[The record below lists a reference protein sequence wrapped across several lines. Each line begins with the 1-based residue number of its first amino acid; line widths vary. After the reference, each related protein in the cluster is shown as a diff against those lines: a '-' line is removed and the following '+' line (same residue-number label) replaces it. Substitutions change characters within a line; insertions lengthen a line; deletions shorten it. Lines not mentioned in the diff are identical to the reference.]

1 MRWQNRAG
9 GATEGGVRDDT
20 DGLSMR
26 PDRRRPWL
34 GTVEMRTYLSV
45 NRQFV
50 PIEESPVPKNWSG
63 YEAGAVQ
70 LVVNGRTII
79 GQEQWDDIEPLWM
92 LLAGLVTM
100 IGKGASYATV
110 SFPDQPIPVGI
121 ALQAD
126 DLVVVVCGR
135 GEHRRRA
142 VADKRT
148 FFEAFCRAGIDAF
161 DQFERLG
168 GGRHAALARQSLVE
182 CLDDLYQGEWP
193 NLRTTRCI
201 GVEKAAAAEG
211 EAKAFFGVHRLAW

>member
-1 MRWQNRAG
+1 
-9 GATEGGVRDDT
+9 
-20 DGLSMR
+20 MR

-45 NRQFV
+45 DREFV
-50 PIEESPVPKNWSG
+50 PIEEAPVPKHWSG
-63 YEAGAVQ
+63 YEGGAVQ
-70 LVVNGRTII
+70 LVINGRSII
-79 GQEQWDDIEPLWM
+79 RPESWDDIEPLWM
-92 LLAGLVTM
+92 LLAGLVTA
-100 IGKGASYATV
+100 IGKGASYATA

-135 GEHRRRA
+135 GQHRRRA

-168 GGRHAALARQSLVE
+168 GGQHAALARQSLVE

-193 NLRTTRCI
+193 NLRTTPCI
-201 GVEKAAAAEG
+201 GVEKAAAAER
-211 EAKAFFGVHRLAW
+211 EAKAFFGVQRLSW

>member
-1 MRWQNRAG
+1 MALANP
-9 GATEGGVRDDT
+9 VT
-20 DGLSMR
+20 DGLTEGCPEGTWIDASTR
-26 PDRRRPWL
+26 HGRPWL

-45 NRQFV
+45 DRELV

-79 GQEQWDDIEPLWM
+79 GPESWDDIEPLWT
-92 LLAGLVTM
+92 LLAGLVTT
-100 IGKGASYATV
+100 IGKGASYATA

-135 GEHRRRA
+135 GEDRCRA
-142 VADKRT
+142 VTDKRR

-161 DQFERLG
+161 DHLERLG

-182 CLDDLYQGEWP
+182 CLDGLYEGEWP
-193 NLRTTRCI
+193 NLRTTRRI
-201 GVEKAAAAEG
+201 GGEKDAAIER
-211 EAKAFFGVHRLAW
+211 EAKAFFGVHRLSW